1 MVILLPENAY
11 IGIGKVVT
19 MLNLDMQLS
28 LEVAGK
34 DFKGNLR
41 DIVQIKEA
49 DLNEEFIKQPS
60 LYAWFAT
67 LCEFASAEVETQ
79 KMTLSILRANLDA
92 EKRTELAESG
102 KKPTENMVNS
112 AIIIDPKHQGAE
124 TALIEAKRQY
134 GILKGIVKALEQRK
148 DMLIQVGSTK
158 RQELSLND
166 FGINLDKVRKQQ

>member
-1 MVILLPENAY
+1 
-11 IGIGKVVT
+11 

-34 DFKGNLR
+34 EFKGNLR
-41 DIVQIKEA
+41 DIVQIKES
-49 DLNEEFIKQPS
+49 DLTEEFIKQPS

-67 LCEFASAEVETQ
+67 LCEYASAEVETQ
-79 KMTLSILRANLDA
+79 KMNLSILSANLDA
-92 EKRTELAESG
+92 EKRTALANSI
-102 KKPTENMVNS
+102 KKPTESMVSS
-112 AIIIDPKHQGAE
+112 AIAVDPRHMDAE

-158 RQELSLND
+158 RQELALND
-166 FGINLDKVRKQQ
+166 FGMNLDNVRKQNQ